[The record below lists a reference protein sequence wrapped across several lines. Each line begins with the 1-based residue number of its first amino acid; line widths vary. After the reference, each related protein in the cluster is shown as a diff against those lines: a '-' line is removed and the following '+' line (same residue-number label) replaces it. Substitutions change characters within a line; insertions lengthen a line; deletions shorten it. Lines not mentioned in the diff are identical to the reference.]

1 MSLMFLSYVI
11 ESRQITLLADNFLF
25 LFTLDIPSPKIEF
38 NNNLAIT
45 SIAEV
50 WN

>member
-1 MSLMFLSYVI
+1 MY
-11 ESRQITLLADNFLF
+11 T
-25 LFTLDIPSPKIEF
+25 PSPKIEF